1 MNYNFVSRLIFIQ
14 LLFQTSVSTG
24 VNSAPANLIGGIRY
38 VIALIFP
45 NIAVKRAF
53 YDFKIRENSFCI
65 TQVNTYMNCNL
76 FIYLI
81 ISRKFPKLN
90 IFSEFSNKYQSTF
103 NSGTWHWFMASFQ
116 FDSIHIF

>member
-1 MNYNFVSRLIFIQ
+1 MN
-14 LLFQTSVSTG
+14 ST
-24 VNSAPANLIGGIRY
+24 PANLIGGIRI

-53 YDFKIRENSFCI
+53 YDFKIRVKSFCI
-65 TQVNTYMNCNL
+65 TQVNTYLNCNL

-81 ISRKFPKLN
+81 IISRKFSKLN

-103 NSGTWHWFMASFQ
+103 NSGTWHWFMARFQ
-116 FDSIHIF
+116 FDSIHNF